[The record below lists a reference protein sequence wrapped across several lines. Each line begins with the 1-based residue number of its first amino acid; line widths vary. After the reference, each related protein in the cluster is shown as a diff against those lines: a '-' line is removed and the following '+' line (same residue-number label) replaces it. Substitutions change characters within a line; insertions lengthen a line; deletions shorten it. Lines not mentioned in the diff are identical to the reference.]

1 MCWVN
6 VFFSV
11 QVTCLQD
18 FFGDE
23 DVFVAC
29 GPEKLRFQDDL
40 MLDETGDF
48 LLIFLFWGGGDLLV
62 FKKIIIN

>member
-1 MCWVN
+1 M
-6 VFFSV
+6 FFSV

-48 LLIFLFWGGGDLLV
+48 LLIFFGGGRGG
-62 FKKIIIN
+62 IY